1 MVIKLRDCLIP
12 FKSKQ
17 FISMK
22 RKKLHETNISTPK
35 ELMNNIENMAPG
47 SGIEEPKS
55 I

>member
-1 MVIKLRDCLIP
+1 
-12 FKSKQ
+12 
-17 FISMK
+17 MK

-35 ELMNNIENMAPG
+35 KLMNNIENMAPG